1 MKVTPIR
8 KRFGV
13 RLRKLRKQRG
23 YSQESL
29 AASVD
34 LHRTYVGQIERGE
47 TSTSLDNLKKLAKA
61 LNLKISDLV
70 KDL

>member
-1 MKVTPIR
+1 MTPTR
-8 KRFGV
+8 KRLGAQ
-13 RLRKLRKQRG
+13 LRKLRKQRG

-47 TSTSLDNLKKLAKA
+47 TSASVDNLKKLADA
-61 LNLKISDLV
+61 LNLKLTDLV
-70 KDL
+70 KGL